1 MKKKVLVIGGG
12 YGGLRAIESL
22 CKYKDIEITL
32 IDKNPYHYLQT
43 ETYGYIAGRFDIHD
57 IAIDLTNWCQGF
69 KGKVQFVHAKASAIN
84 FQDKNVTVDTMQL
97 FYDYLIIA
105 VGAKT
110 NFFAFIEGLREHSY
124 GVKNLQRAYG
134 FRQEF
139 ENLIYNKLQNEQQST
154 QREINIAVGGAGL
167 SGVEVAAEMAYVL
180 QAYSKTIGDT
190 AKEIHIYLIDA
201 SETILP
207 GMGNY
212 SISNTQK
219 RLEQLGV
226 KIRTSAFIDKVD
238 AEYIYFKKGERL
250 AYRFMIFTGGIKA
263 AGLNDIIDNDKNGLN
278 QLIITPELT
287 MENHR
292 DVFAI
297 GDCIEMK
304 DREGNV
310 LPPTAQMAEKSAEYV
325 AKTIRNRIN
334 GVASRPFEGNVSGVF
349 IALGGKYALGEL
361 FKYIKV
367 KGYFAYVLKKYITHA
382 YYLGLRLRINTGY
395 KNRIK

>member
-1 MKKKVLVIGGG
+1 MKKVLVIGGG
-12 YGGLRAIESL
+12 YAGLRAIESL
-22 CKYKDIEITL
+22 YKYNDIAITL

-43 ETYGYIAGRFDIHD
+43 EAYGYIAGRFDIHD

-69 KGKVQFVHAKASAIN
+69 KDRVHFIEGKASAIN
-84 FQDKNVTVDTMQL
+84 FEEKSVTVATRQL

-139 ENLIYNKLQNEQQST
+139 ENLIYNKLQDEQQCT

-180 QAYSKTIGDT
+180 QTYSKTIGDR
-190 AKEIHIYLIDA
+190 AKEIHVYLIDG
-201 SETILP
+201 SDTILP
-207 GMGNY
+207 GMGKY
-212 SISNTQK
+212 SISNTNK
-219 RLEQLGV
+219 RLKELGV
-226 KIRTSAFIDKVD
+226 KILTSALIQTVD
-238 AEYIYFKKGERL
+238 SEYIYFQNGEKL
-250 AYRFMIFTGGIKA
+250 QYQFLIFTGGIKA
-263 AGLNDIIDNDKNGLN
+263 VELNNTIENEKNSLN
-278 QLIITPELT
+278 QLITTAELNIQGHK
-287 MENHR
+287 E
-292 DVFAI
+292 VFAI
-297 GDCIEMK
+297 GDCIEIK
-304 DREGNV
+304 DRDGIV

-325 AKTIRNRIN
+325 AKTIRKRID
-334 GVASRPFEGNVSGVF
+334 GVPSSPFDAKISGVF
-349 IALGGKYALGEL
+349 IALGGKYAVGEM

-382 YYLGLRLRINTGY
+382 YYLGLRLRINTGF
-395 KNRIK
+395 KNRNK

>member
-22 CKYKDIEITL
+22 CKYKDIDITL

-43 ETYGYIAGRFDIHD
+43 EAYGYIAGRFDIHD
-57 IAIDLTNWCQGF
+57 VAIDLTNWCQGF
-69 KGKVQFVHAKASAIN
+69 KGRVHFVHGKACAIN
-84 FQDKNVTVDTMQL
+84 FQEKNVTVDKMHL
-97 FYDYLIIA
+97 LYDYLIIA

-139 ENLIYNKLQNEQQST
+139 ENLIYNKLQDEQQYT

-180 QAYSKTIGDT
+180 QTYSKTIGDT
-190 AKEIHIYLIDA
+190 AKEINIYLIDG

-207 GMGNY
+207 GMGKY
-212 SISNTQK
+212 TISNTRK
-219 RLEQLGV
+219 RLEELGV
-226 KIRTSAFIDKVD
+226 KILTSALIHNVD

-250 AYRFMIFTGGIKA
+250 QYHFMIFTGGIKA
-263 AGLNDIIDNDKNGLN
+263 AGLNNTIENEKNGLN
-278 QLIITPELT
+278 QLIVTTELNIQNQ
-287 MENHR
+287 M

-325 AKTIRNRIN
+325 AKTIRERIDR
-334 GVASRPFEGNVSGVF
+334 VSSRPFEGNVSGVF
-349 IALGGKYALGEL
+349 IALGGKYAVGEM

-367 KGYFAYVLKKYITHA
+367 KGYFAYMLKKYITHA
-382 YYLGLRLRINTGY
+382 YYLGLRLRINTGF
-395 KNRIK
+395 KNRIR